1 MVFGNEREKEREKE
15 ETFSS
20 MPKNERAVRK
30 HSCLLASR
38 NANTRK
44 EGRKKLPSSNAA
56 SDCDK
61 HENLSVGCQVP
72 SLLPHV
78 GKFDQE
84 ADATISTFENGAM
97 LRRLLA
103 DIVDSLSISNE

>member
-1 MVFGNEREKEREKE
+1 MLDEFQERQRKIRKTPTRER
-15 ETFSS
+15 
-20 MPKNERAVRK
+20 
-30 HSCLLASR
+30 
-38 NANTRK
+38 
-44 EGRKKLPSSNAA
+44 RKKLP